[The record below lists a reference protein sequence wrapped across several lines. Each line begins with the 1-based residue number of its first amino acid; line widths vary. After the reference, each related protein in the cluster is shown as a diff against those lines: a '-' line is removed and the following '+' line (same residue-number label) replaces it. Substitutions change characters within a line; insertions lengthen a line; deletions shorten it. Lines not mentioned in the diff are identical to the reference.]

1 VAAMDSTTLM
11 DRLIRRGAA
20 AVELALAEGLV
31 RWVDHRGEPVAWA
44 RCSPTLSFEP
54 AREALVWA
62 RAWPGLT
69 GLDATPAPPGPPERR
84 PVDGGFARRQADEAA
99 QRIGRFNLP
108 IPLGPPHDTTLYL
121 AVGTITLGDWPDSPT
136 RRATRREAAV
146 AWAQEQLELVFHEVS
161 GPRPAEARAQL
172 EQIAALSQLSAGALL
187 DCPEGEALRALSG
200 RALTWAALVAADPLC
215 VQVALRRE
223 RARWLPTR
231 RLASA
236 G

>member
-1 VAAMDSTTLM
+1 L
-11 DRLIRRGAA
+11 
-20 AVELALAEGLV
+20 
-31 RWVDHRGEPVAWA
+31 
-44 RCSPTLSFEP
+44 

-161 GPRPAEARAQL
+161 GPRPAEARALLPALQVERLDAPAEQL
-172 EQIAALSQLSAGALL
+172 DLEALAEQLVRISPTVGALPP
-187 DCPEGEALRALSG
+187 DAVVAEISRA
-200 RALTWAALVAADPLC
+200 AARTSRSK
-215 VQVALRRE
+215 RR
-223 RARWLPTR
+223 RAR
-231 RLASA
+231 ASA
-236 G
+236 ACVARRTLTATVPEHAKSSASHTSPKPPSPRSVRSL